1 MSVNFNATTPAAIA
15 GTTNVVFQTDGSGN
29 ISGYVPTS
37 SSVAFSDLESAL
49 SANYN
54 SGSAKTIFTPTAPT
68 ALRITATEF
77 STNIPTGATLPSL
90 TLGWTDAG
98 GTMKTLA
105 LFSSTSSV
113 SAAGVYATNYAA
125 TTASGGIQA
134 VIYTNSST
142 AVTVTSASYA
152 AGSGTALTYALAI
165 TAEAL

>member
-1 MSVNFNATTPAAIA
+1 MSTNWNNTTPAALS
-15 GTTNVVFQTDGSGN
+15 GYTNVTFQNDASGN
-29 ISGYVPTS
+29 MSACLPTS

-98 GTMKTLA
+98 GTAKTLA
-105 LFSSTSSV
+105 LFSSTGSV

-134 VIYTNSST
+134 TIYTNNST

-152 AGSGTALTYALAI
+152 GGSGTALVYALAI
-165 TAEAL
+165 SAEAI